1 MKKILIIIF
10 LATIMLIAPM
20 TTAIKTTDPSTYE
33 GETPE
38 FEISQEDLNKIY
50 LFIETYFEEEADK
63 NLAYDIV
70 NDIIGEDLK
79 FDLLAFADAV
89 QEYGFQEI
97 PEEEINA
104 TYDIAV
110 QQGLQA
116 AVDYLN
122 SLVNQYW
129 NIINGELSKDLF
141 GQLIDKIMDLVI
153 DRLGWTYEFFNESAS
168 LFVEGVN
175 LVVNYIKPA
184 LVVIAVSVVKVIN
197 DILAIPKLFSDLI
210 KQLFNLEFQAFID
223 EIIEFTENTAQDF
236 AALIQDV
243 NNLVNNQTISN
254 YLYDLEGFFTWLDGK
269 PWEEGIEV
277 TGVVKKNFAVLSG
290 ATVTCRGQTTT
301 TDENG
306 RYSFT
311 VDVIPDNDS
320 FPPNVYYG
328 MHNCQITVSN
338 NGEVLKISPAKLS
351 YVFSGGKI
359 DWAFAAFSSK
369 PKDTGFK
376 SPLISRLYNI
386 LEWVYSLFPQ
396 FFQNLQQHQCLV
408 KT

>member
-1 MKKILIIIF
+1 MKKIIIIIF
-10 LATIMLIAPM
+10 LAIIMLIAPM
-20 TTAIKTTDPSTYE
+20 TTAVKTTDASTYE

-79 FDLLAFADAV
+79 FDLLAFADAI

-97 PEEEINA
+97 PEEELDA
-104 TYDIAV
+104 TYDIAE

-116 AVDYLN
+116 AFDYLN
-122 SLVNQYW
+122 SLIHEYW
-129 NIINGELSKDLF
+129 NIINGELIKDLF
-141 GQLIDKIMDLVI
+141 GQLIDKIMDLII
-153 DRLGWTYEFFNESAS
+153 DRLGWTYEFFNRSVN

-175 LVVNYIKPA
+175 VVINYIKPA
-184 LVVIAVSVVKVIN
+184 LVIIAVSVVKVIN
-197 DILAIPKLFSDLI
+197 DILTIPQLFSDLI
-210 KQLFNLEFQAFID
+210 KQLFSLEFQAFID
-223 EIIEFTENTAQDF
+223 SIIEFTENIAEDF

-243 NNLVNNQTISN
+243 NNLVNDQTISN
-254 YLYDLEGFFTWLDGK
+254 YLTDLEGFFIWLDGK
-269 PWEEGIEV
+269 PWEESIEV
-277 TGVVKKNFAVLSG
+277 TGVIKKNFAALAG

-311 VDVIPDNDS
+311 ADVIPDDDS

-328 MHNCQITVSN
+328 MHNCQITVSY
-338 NGEVLKISPAKLS
+338 NGEVLKNSPAKLS

-359 DWAFAAFSSK
+359 DWAFSAFSSK
-369 PKDTGFK
+369 PKDTAFN
-376 SPLISRLYNI
+376 SPIITRLYSI